1 MPGPYSQDQMMH
13 VYLWPVSKTGQEKVG
28 PQPLIVKSSTSQLA
42 SVASQRSN
50 EFRNDVSKDKS
61 KHSLQEP
68 SSIDPEQLMLKSARE
83 AEQRLTKSNKF
94 NISRDDSL
102 VNLVE
107 QKNIEELSSETPVE
121 YDSSLDLGIPNFQL
135 VYPEKI
141 LANKQYQKL
150 YYLVEDESKDLSALD
165 LGEC

>member
-1 MPGPYSQDQMMH
+1 MRIRIYK
-13 VYLWPVSKTGQEKVG
+13 PVSKTGQEKVG

-68 SSIDPEQLMLKSARE
+68 SIDPEQLMLKSARE

-107 QKNIEELSSETPVE
+107 QKAKHRGSYRNTSRIRFIFRPWYT
-121 YDSSLDLGIPNFQL
+121 NFQAC
-135 VYPEKI
+135 I
-141 LANKQYQKL
+141 SG
-150 YYLVEDESKDLSALD
+150 EDI
-165 LGEC
+165 G